1 MNRLSRSSAGRLCC
15 CDVGDIFAVAAL
27 GTDKLADLDPLLRFE
42 REEVDDDFLFGDTSC
57 VDDFNVSSV
66 EPIAAEAGGFG
77 FISAEPLLLDLPPLF
92 LSTTRLLIC
101 SDKDVA
107 VLDGDDPFK
116 LFSPDLLGEE
126 MVESDPTLVRLAARA
141 ASCSANDD
149 IVTQLLG
156 CCRPAAEVS
165 SYVGVH

>member
-15 CDVGDIFAVAAL
+15 CAVGDIFAAAL

-57 VDDFNVSSV
+57 CVDDFNVSSV
-66 EPIAAEAGGFG
+66 EPVAAAAGKFD
-77 FISAEPLLLDLPPLF
+77 FISPAEPLLLDLPPLF

-101 SDKDVA
+101 SDNDVA
-107 VLDGDDPFK
+107 ALDGDDPFK

-141 ASCSANDD
+141 ASCSANED
-149 IVTQLLG
+149 IVKLLL
-156 CCRPAAEVS
+156 P
-165 SYVGVH
+165 SYHRGFMLHNCN